1 MKSNVK
7 YQWSRIN
14 WLWCLQR
21 CSVFSKAVKAK
32 QIISH
37 QSNCIIY
44 EVGIF
49 LTFKNSPVNIWL
61 QYMLCADVM
70 LPLKYWMPVKR
81 YVLISDWP
89 AYFFFQQ
96 LCWTQNSPFIYH
108 STSRRL
114 YHQYKQHREGLS
126 FAFISKFRQYW
137 KFCMKS
143 LDKTRSWYGGPVGS
157 TSTSQFH
164 GPEISLGFLWVLW
177 LTPTSQKHTGR
188 WIGCTLNCP

>member
-49 LTFKNSPVNIWL
+49 LTFRNSPVNIWL

-89 AYFFFQQ
+89 AYFFFPAALLNPEQSFHLSQ
-96 LCWTQNSPFIYH
+96 HIQEAVSSVQTASGRFVICFHLKVQTILKI
-108 STSRRL
+108 L
-114 YHQYKQHREGLS
+114 YEKLR
-126 FAFISKFRQYW
+126 
-137 KFCMKS
+137 
-143 LDKTRSWYGGPVGS
+143 
-157 TSTSQFH
+157 
-164 GPEISLGFLWVLW
+164 
-177 LTPTSQKHTGR
+177 
-188 WIGCTLNCP
+188 